1 MLPCNPPVA
10 RFISC
15 AEGAAGVAWRVVRP
29 YVWACSAIVRLP
41 RAIAHPA
48 RNAYLMGVLKVRAMF
63 IQTEDTPNPQSMK
76 FLPGQAVLGAGV
88 LGVDFPTM
96 ESAAASPLAESL
108 FGIDGVMSVYLGA
121 DFITVTKAEAVEWM
135 HIKPAILG
143 AIADYLVAG
152 LPVLKEGAA
161 PAAAP
166 ATSLDDY
173 EGEDR
178 EVVEQII
185 ELIDTRVR
193 PAVAADGGD
202 IVFKHY
208 EPRTGVVFL
217 AMHGACAGCP
227 SSTQTL
233 KAGIENLLKHYV
245 PEVVKVE
252 PVA

>member
-1 MLPCNPPVA
+1 
-10 RFISC
+10 
-15 AEGAAGVAWRVVRP
+15 
-29 YVWACSAIVRLP
+29 
-41 RAIAHPA
+41 
-48 RNAYLMGVLKVRAMF
+48 MF

-76 FLPGQAVLGAGV
+76 FLPGQAVLGHGA

-96 ESAAASPLAESL
+96 ESAAASPLAQML
-108 FGIDGVMSVYLGA
+108 FDTDGVMGVYLGA
-121 DFITVTKAEAVEWM
+121 DFITVTKAEAVEWL

-143 AIADYLVAG
+143 SIADFFTAG
-152 LPVLKEGAA
+152 LPVMKEGAA
-161 PAAAP
+161 PSASP
-166 ATSLDDY
+166 ATPLEDY

-185 ELIDTRVR
+185 ELIETRVR

-217 AMHGACAGCP
+217 SMQGACAGCP

-233 KAGIENLLKHYV
+233 KAGIENMLKHYV
-245 PEVVKVE
+245 PEVVRVE
-252 PVA
+252 AAA

>member
-1 MLPCNPPVA
+1 M
-10 RFISC
+10 
-15 AEGAAGVAWRVVRP
+15 
-29 YVWACSAIVRLP
+29 Y
-41 RAIAHPA
+41 
-48 RNAYLMGVLKVRAMF
+48 

-76 FLPGQAVLGAGV
+76 FLPGQDVLGAGALGMDFPTIESSGGSPLAQALFEIDGV
-88 LGVDFPTM
+88 LGVF
-96 ESAAASPLAESL
+96 
-108 FGIDGVMSVYLGA
+108 LGA
-121 DFITVTKAEAVEWM
+121 DFVTVTKTEAVEWL
-135 HIKPAILG
+135 HIKPSVLG
-143 AIADYLVAG
+143 AIADHLAAG
-152 LPVLKEGAA
+152 RPVVLDGEQSD
-161 PAAAP
+161 AAP
-166 ATSLDDY
+166 ATPLEDY

-217 AMHGACAGCP
+217 SMHGACAGCP
-227 SSTQTL
+227 SSTYTL
-233 KAGIENLLKHYV
+233 KAGIENMLKHYV